1 MLSPDTLVNGLK
13 KMRDVSQMFF
23 LQYAEP
29 NKINPE
35 ISFSSKKKTALD
47 CFSYAISTIVSM
59 PDLMKRS
66 WYNFTSFGIASLKD
80 SEIDTLVKAS
90 LESSN
95 LYIQKHLQQEM
106 IEQAPTDQEK
116 KLMEII
122 YKPNMNKISMENN
135 FNEQFRV

>member
-1 MLSPDTLVNGLK
+1 MVSPESLKSGLK
-13 KMRDVSQMFF
+13 KMRNISQLFF
-23 LQYAEP
+23 MKYAEP
-29 NKINPE
+29 NKINPQ
-35 ISFSSKKKTALD
+35 IKFSSKKKTALD
-47 CFSYAISTIVSM
+47 CLSYAISTVESM

-66 WYNFTSFGIASLKD
+66 WYNMTAFGIESLKE

-106 IEQAPTDQEK
+106 INQAESDEEK
-116 KLMEII
+116 ELMKII

>member
-1 MLSPDTLVNGLK
+1 MLSPNSLTSGLK
-13 KMRDVSQMFF
+13 KMRNISQLFF
-23 LQYAEP
+23 MKYAEP

-47 CFSYAISTIVSM
+47 CFSYAISTVQSM

-66 WYNFTSFGIASLKD
+66 WYNMTAYGIESLKE

-106 IEQAPTDQEK
+106 INQAESDQEK
-116 KLMEII
+116 ELMKII
-122 YKPNMNKISMENN
+122 YKPNTNKISMENN
-135 FNEQFRV
+135 FNEQYRV

>member
-1 MLSPDTLVNGLK
+1 
-13 KMRDVSQMFF
+13 MRNVSQMFF
-23 LQYAEP
+23 VKYAEP
-29 NKINPE
+29 NKTNPE

-47 CFSYAISTIVSM
+47 CFSYAISTIESM

-66 WYNFTSFGIASLKD
+66 WYNFTCFGIASLKD

-106 IEQAPTDQEK
+106 INQAESDEEK
-116 KLMEII
+116 ELMKII